1 MKKTMLAMFLGVALL
16 APAITSGQSQKGCEA
31 SNNKPKGCEKKNTPM
46 PEPGSVLLLTSG
58 LLGLAGYT
66 MLRRKNVTQ

>member
-1 MKKTMLAMFLGVALL
+1 MKKTMLGIFLAVALL
-16 APAITSGQSQKGCEA
+16 APAITSGQSQQGCEA
-31 SNNKPKGCEKKNTPM
+31 SNNKPKGCEKKSTPM

>member
-1 MKKTMLAMFLGVALL
+1 MKKTILAMFLGAALL

-31 SNNKPKGCEKKNTPM
+31 SNNKPKGCEKKSTM
-46 PEPGSVLLLTSG
+46 PEPSGALLLTSG

-66 MLRRKNVTQ
+66 MLRRKKVTQ